1 MVAHPIADML
11 TRIRNANA
19 VFHSEVSI
27 PHSKM
32 KESIARILEEEGYIE
47 GYEVIAHEVQP
58 ILLLKL
64 KYHGE
69 RSRAK
74 RAITTIRLVSKPSRR
89 VYVTKGSIPRP
100 LGGMGVCIL
109 STSQGI
115 LSGQQARE
123 RGTGGEVVCEVF

>member
-32 KESIARILEEEGYIE
+32 KESIARILEEEGYIA
-47 GYEVIAHEVQP
+47 GYEVVANDVQSQ
-58 ILLLKL
+58 LLLKL

-74 RAITTIRLVSKPSRR
+74 RAITTIKLVSKPSRR
-89 VYVTKGSIPRP
+89 VYVTKDSIPQP

-109 STSQGI
+109 STSLGM

-123 RGTGGEVVCEVF
+123 RGTGGEVICEVF